1 MHQSRRWV
9 RARTRCNWS
18 SPPGHLDVFVI
29 ARSLEAVN
37 LASGGRGGFTRVTSE
52 GVFANA
58 GKGA

>member
-18 SPPGHLDVFVI
+18 SPPGHLDGFVI

-37 LASGGRGGFTRVTSE
+37 LASGGRGGFTKVTSE